1 MGNWFGRYKGVHP
14 HEVEDHPR
22 EDQEHPRTSTILK
35 VKVRMTTTQLKALVP
50 QADATK
56 GDSELGRL
64 ILRHG
69 LQEGGIT
76 IAECWKTKCSPRQSS
91 SALTLSTIFEEENGG
106 LQVKLYY

>member
-1 MGNWFGRYKGVHP
+1 MHP
-14 HEVEDHPR
+14 LEVEDHPH
-22 EDQEHPRTSTILK
+22 EDQKHPRTSTVLK
-35 VKVRMTTTQLKALVP
+35 VKVRMTTTQLKALVA

-76 IAECWKTKCSPRQSS
+76 IAECRKTKCRPRQSS
-91 SALTLSTIFEEENGG
+91 SALSTIFEEENEG